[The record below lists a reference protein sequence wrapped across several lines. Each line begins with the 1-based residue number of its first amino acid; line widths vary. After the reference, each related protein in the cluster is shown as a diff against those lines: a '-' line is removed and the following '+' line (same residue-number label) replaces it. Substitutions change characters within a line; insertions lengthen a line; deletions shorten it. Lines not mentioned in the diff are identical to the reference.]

1 MNTVKGF
8 VHIRFSFAMYIMGFS
23 WPSQKH
29 RKSKVYNN
37 SSKTFFICF
46 FWAKYL
52 ILLSIRT
59 APLVV
64 NHEESLKQHLIK
76 KQQRKKILHKKQKG
90 KQPSQNQSQ
99 QRMTARQKWRLQR
112 KTIKTPS
119 RTIKKYN
126 HEKVKEMLQSN
137 KRQRKQ
143 KKTIIQ
149 GWFFY
154 WSALKVSDYM

>member
-1 MNTVKGF
+1 
-8 VHIRFSFAMYIMGFS
+8 MGFS

-29 RKSKVYNN
+29 RKSKVYND

-137 KRQRKQ
+137 KRQRKRKIQ
-143 KKTIIQ
+143 SYRVGFLLVRPKSVRLHANPFKKVLCVRI
-149 GWFFY
+149 
-154 WSALKVSDYM
+154 S